1 MKRFLALETNQKIV
15 ASLIAVLF
23 GFAFAF
29 LTLSIASFLNP
40 KDTSPIQGLI
50 TIMTGGL
57 TTSGIKGFGTILR
70 YATPIMLT
78 GLSVGFAF
86 QTGLFNIGAAGQ
98 YIMGGFT
105 AAYISIQWVFIPV
118 EVRWVVALIAAALI
132 GGLWGLIS
140 GVLKA
145 TRNVNEVISCIMLN
159 YIGMYTV
166 SELVPLIPDQFNPSR
181 TQVPLSKIPTF
192 GMDKIFG
199 PNTVDFGIVIALVVI
214 LIIYI
219 VLNKTTFGFELK
231 ACGFNRNAARYAG
244 INDTRGIILSM
255 FISGAL
261 SGLAGGLVYI
271 SSIAKVIDQSTV
283 LQREGFDGISVA
295 LLGLNNPIGII
306 FSGFFISM
314 LRNAG
319 VPLSRSGYNEE
330 VVRIMTSTIIYAS
343 AFSLLF
349 RENFT
354 RWLKRKEVK

>member
-1 MKRFLALETNQKIV
+1 MKRFLALETNQKII

-50 TIMTGGL
+50 TIVTGGL

-118 EVRWVVALIAAALI
+118 ELRWVVALIAAALV
-132 GGLWGLIS
+132 GGIWGLIS

-219 VLNKTTFGFELK
+219 ILNKTTFGFELK

-255 FISGAL
+255 FIAGAL

>member
-1 MKRFLALETNQKIV
+1 
-15 ASLIAVLF
+15 
-23 GFAFAF
+23 
-29 LTLSIASFLNP
+29 
-40 KDTSPIQGLI
+40 
-50 TIMTGGL
+50 
-57 TTSGIKGFGTILR
+57 
-70 YATPIMLT
+70 
-78 GLSVGFAF
+78 
-86 QTGLFNIGAAGQ
+86 
-98 YIMGGFT
+98 
-105 AAYISIQWVFIPV
+105 
-118 EVRWVVALIAAALI
+118 
-132 GGLWGLIS
+132 
-140 GVLKA
+140 
-145 TRNVNEVISCIMLN
+145 
-159 YIGMYTV
+159 
-166 SELVPLIPDQFNPSR
+166 
-181 TQVPLSKIPTF
+181 
-192 GMDKIFG
+192 
-199 PNTVDFGIVIALVVI
+199 VI